1 MVVRTAWK
9 LVNLSILLVLLVVLM
24 GGWTRI
30 NDAGLSCP
38 DWPGCYGHIVMPGSE
53 EALQLAQQRFPEVP
67 IEKHKTW
74 LEMGHRYLAGTL
86 GLLITALAGC
96 AVMKRRMPRYPI
108 VLSFSLLVLVVVQ
121 ALFGM
126 WTVTLKLHPLVV
138 TVHLMGGLLTLTLL
152 LLLRQKLKRL
162 NIVEAVNPG
171 PVQRWFLLGIFLLL
185 LQIALGGW
193 TSSNYAGYACTHWLS
208 CNPGTE
214 LGLDFAAGFDPTKAI
229 GPNYQGGQLGVEARA
244 AIQMVHRVG
253 ALVVLA
259 YTLVLLWCFGRLPHL
274 AAPVR
279 LLALSVVAQVALGI
293 ANIVHALPIGLAMA
307 HHFMAVAV
315 LLSLLWAYDR
325 AGLSTKE
332 VIHG

>member
-1 MVVRTAWK
+1 MAIRTAWK
-9 LVNLSILLVLLVVLM
+9 LVNLAILLVLLVVLM

-38 DWPGCYGHIVMPGSE
+38 DWPGCYGHIVMPGSH
-53 EALQLAQQRFPEVP
+53 EALEVAQQRYPDTP
-67 IEKHKTW
+67 IEKYKTW

-86 GLLITALAGC
+86 GLLIAALAGI
-96 AVMKRRMPRYPI
+96 ALFNRKVKAYP
-108 VLSFSLLVLVVVQ
+108 VGLSVSLLVLVVVQ

-138 TVHLMGGLLTLTLL
+138 TLHLMGGLMTLTLL
-152 LLLRQKLKRL
+152 LLLRQKLKRMNVREPL
-162 NIVEAVNPG
+162 NQAT
-171 PVQRWFLLGIFLLL
+171 VQRWFLLGLFLLL

-214 LGLDFAAGFDPTKAI
+214 LGYDFAAGFDPVKSI

-244 AIQMVHRVG
+244 AIQMVHRAG
-253 ALVVLA
+253 ALVVLT
-259 YTLVLLWCFGRLPHL
+259 YTLMLLWCFSRVSAL
-274 AAPVR
+274 AAPLR
-279 LLALSVVAQVALGI
+279 LLTGLVIAQVGLGI
-293 ANIVHALPIGLAMA
+293 ANIIHAVPISLAMA

-315 LLSLLWAYDR
+315 LLAMLWAYDR
-325 AGLSTKE
+325 AGMPAKE
-332 VIHG
+332 VVNG

>member
-1 MVVRTAWK
+1 MALRTAWK
-9 LVNLSILLVLLVVLM
+9 LVNLAILLVLLVVLM

-38 DWPGCYGHIVMPGSE
+38 DWPGCYGHIVMPGSH
-53 EALQLAQQRFPEVP
+53 EALELAQQRYPDTP

-74 LEMGHRYLAGTL
+74 LEMGHRYLAGSL
-86 GLLITALAGC
+86 GLLIAALAGI
-96 AVMKRRMPRYPI
+96 AVHKRKTRAYP
-108 VLSFSLLVLVVVQ
+108 VGLSVALLLLVVIQ

-138 TVHLMGGLLTLTLL
+138 TLHLMGGLLTLTLL
-152 LLLRQKLKRL
+152 LFLRQKLKRL
-162 NIVEAVNPG
+162 NIREPINTAAP
-171 PVQRWFLLGIFLLL
+171 QRWFLIGIFLLL

-193 TSSNYAGYACTHWLS
+193 TSSNYAGYACTHWVS

-214 LGLDFAAGFDPTKAI
+214 LGLDFAAGFDPVKSI

-244 AIQMVHRVG
+244 AIQVVHRIG
-253 ALVVLA
+253 ALVVLT
-259 YTLVLLWCFGRLPHL
+259 YTLILLWCFSRIPALTTPL
-274 AAPVR
+274 R
-279 LLALSVVAQVALGI
+279 LLTVLVAAQVGLGV

-315 LLSLLWAYDR
+315 LLALLWAYDR
-325 AGLSTKE
+325 AGMAVKE
-332 VIHG
+332 VIDG